1 MVGKTSIPVD
11 VMSDTNCLEKQ
22 PQSMV
27 AKLSLEST
35 LKDLALWEFSV
46 DADQSAGE
54 VKKIF
59 EETPLLPG
67 VILMEQENF
76 LGMISRRH
84 FLEYMSRPYGIDLFS
99 KRSLQVLHRYTRS
112 SILILSGNTTVAA
125 AVQQAL
131 QRQTEHLNEPLIVE
145 IEPKIYRLLDIHQ
158 LLVTQTQIHEL
169 AIQLIHEQ
177 TQTQL
182 IQSEKMAS
190 LGQMVAGVAHEI
202 LNPVNF
208 IWGNVNYLSNY
219 GQDLIHLLEVYD
231 SEFPQ
236 SSPKVEEVKEE
247 IDIEFLLKDFPQV
260 LASMKMG
267 AERLKK
273 IIGAL
278 RNFSHMDDV
287 NRRATDLHESIENT
301 LLILSNRT
309 KHGIGIARNYGNL
322 PSVKCYPGQL
332 SQVFMNLISNA
343 IDALAETAPDSK
355 PTDWQPKIEI
365 TTQVC
370 SKTLDDR
377 DTTHWISIRIAD
389 NGPGIPA
396 AIQSRIFDTFFTT
409 KPVGKGTGLGLA
421 ISHQIVVDK
430 HKGQLNLHSQPG
442 VGTEFEVLL
451 PLD

>member
-1 MVGKTSIPVD
+1 MVGKTFIPVD
-11 VMSDTNCLEKQ
+11 VMLDANCLEKQ
-22 PQSMV
+22 PQPTIG
-27 AKLSLEST
+27 KLSLEST
-35 LKDLALWEFSV
+35 LKDLSLWEFNI
-46 DADQSAGE
+46 DAYQSAGE
-54 VKKIF
+54 VKKSF
-59 EETPLLPG
+59 ENNPLLPG
-67 VILMEQENF
+67 VILMEQDSF
-76 LGMISRRH
+76 LGMISRRR

-99 KRSLQVLHRYTRS
+99 KRSLRVLHRYTRS
-112 SILILSGNTTVAA
+112 SILILSGDTVVAA
-125 AVQQAL
+125 AVQHAL
-131 QRQTEHLNEPLIVE
+131 QRQTESLNEPLIVE
-145 IEPKIYRLLDIHQ
+145 IEPKVYRLLDIHQ
-158 LLVTQTQIHEL
+158 LLVTQTKIHEL
-169 AIQLIHEQ
+169 ATQLIHEQ
-177 TQTQL
+177 TQSQL

-247 IDIEFLLKDFPQV
+247 IDIDFLLKDFPQV

-287 NRRATDLHESIENT
+287 NRRSTDLHESIDNT

-309 KHGIGIARNYGNL
+309 KHGVGIARNYGDI
-322 PSVKCYPGQL
+322 PSIKCYPGQL

-355 PTDWQPKIEI
+355 PAHWQPKIEI
-365 TTQVC
+365 TTQV
-370 SKTLDDR
+370 SSRTVDDR
-377 DTTHWISIRIAD
+377 DTAHWISVRIAD
-389 NGPGIPA
+389 NGSGIPA
-396 AIQSRIFDTFFTT
+396 EIQSRIFDMFFTT

-421 ISHQIVVDK
+421 ISYQIVTDK
-430 HKGQLNLHSQPG
+430 HKGQLNLNSQPG
-442 VGTEFEVLL
+442 IGTEFEVLL